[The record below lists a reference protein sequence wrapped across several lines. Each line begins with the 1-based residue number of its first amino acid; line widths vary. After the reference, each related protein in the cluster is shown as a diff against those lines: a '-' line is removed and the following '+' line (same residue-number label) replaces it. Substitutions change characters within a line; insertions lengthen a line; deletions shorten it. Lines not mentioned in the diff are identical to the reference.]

1 MNFAWRDYTE
11 EDALLADGW
20 LDEEAIRHT
29 GLDDGF
35 DDCYRY
41 WKEQPETRMGENL
54 WGKLFSVEDVPVGVC
69 LLAMENGILTVSE
82 LLIDPAKRGN
92 GYGSAA
98 LKELLEKSGDILGKR
113 LISAKAVI
121 YPDNIASQ
129 KAFEKAGFRF
139 ESAHPD
145 GDAWYYRYDRF
156 SFVPIDREKLPTIL
170 PSLFA
175 ILHGNMNVIAPTGNS
190 YTEDEALWC
199 SCIAEAMKKPAR
211 RLIRITDG
219 DILAGFFMYYV
230 NGNLWMMEEI
240 QFAPAYQGSGLF
252 RLLYAYLLATLPPAI
267 EVVEAYANK
276 KNQKSIGILEHLGL
290 AVMGENHNGNCYHF
304 RGRYRDL
311 REKLQG

>member
-1 MNFAWRDYTE
+1 MTFAWRDYTE
-11 EDALLADGW
+11 ADAPMADGW

-41 WKEQPETRMGENL
+41 WKEQPEIHMGENL
-54 WGKLFSVEDVPVGVC
+54 WGKLFSVGDTPVGVC
-69 LLAMENGILTVSE
+69 LLGMENGVLTVSE
-82 LLIDPAKRGN
+82 LLIDPVKRGN

-98 LKELLEKSGDILGKR
+98 LKELLEKSGDILDKR
-113 LISAKAVI
+113 FVSAKAVI

-156 SFVPIDREKLPTIL
+156 SIRPIDREKLPTIL

-190 YTEDEALWC
+190 YTEDETLWC
-199 SCIAEAMKKPAR
+199 SCIAEALEKPAR
-211 RLIRITDG
+211 QLLLVMDG
-219 DILAGFFMYYV
+219 GAVAGFFMYYV
-230 NGNLWMMEEI
+230 NGNLWMMVEI
-240 QFAPAYQGSGLF
+240 QFAPAYQGIGLF
-252 RLLYAYLLATLPPAI
+252 RAFYAHLMESLPNSV
-267 EVVEAYANK
+267 EYVEAYANK
-276 KNQKSIGILEHLGL
+276 QNQKSIGILEHLGL
-290 AVMGENHNGNCYHF
+290 AVTGENKNGNSYHF
-304 RGRYRDL
+304 RGRYSDL
-311 REKLQG
+311 KESLK